1 MANPL
6 WKAGNPSANPAGRP
20 KHSVRTVKGM
30 VERFVKRNITP
41 NKLQK
46 MFDALSEKE
55 RLNMLTELLP
65 YVASKMGSC
74 DSLSAADVDSL
85 YSNLMAEIEKNNGST
100 TAKAS

>member
-6 WKAGNPSANPAGRP
+6 WHTGMKAVNPAGRP

-46 MFDALSEKE
+46 MFNELTEKDKF
-55 RLNMLTELLP
+55 NMLTELLP
-65 YVASKMGSC
+65 YVAAKQGGVDGMSE
-74 DSLSAADVDSL
+74 ADVNKL
-85 YSNLMAEIEKNNGST
+85 YDQLMTAIENRND
-100 TAKAS
+100 KAAV

>member
-6 WKAGNPSANPAGRP
+6 WKVGMESANATGRP

-46 MFDALSEKE
+46 MFDALSEKDK
-55 RLNMLTELLP
+55 LNMLTEL
-65 YVASKMGSC
+65 
-74 DSLSAADVDSL
+74 
-85 YSNLMAEIEKNNGST
+85 
-100 TAKAS
+100 